1 MVAMEYK
8 DRVEA
13 ALGKGTVRR
22 RSDRPQA
29 IISAAIRLVG
39 EHGFANTR
47 LEDVAEA
54 AGVSKAAI
62 YLYFESKED
71 LFFALVREGALPT
84 VADTNAAVAR
94 HEGSLSDLLQEIILG
109 IGHLMAHTELGT
121 IVKIVAAEARNF
133 PELVT
138 YHRDEVVARAMTTIS
153 GVIEK
158 GIATGEFLP
167 CDARAQ
173 AALCIFPVLMNGI
186 WMNSIGPDPSIVDP
200 DALLKAHAETFIRGL
215 AA

>member
-54 AGVSKAAI
+54 AGVS
-62 YLYFESKED
+62 
-71 LFFALVREGALPT
+71 
-84 VADTNAAVAR
+84 NAAVAR